1 MRLWIWLPMIL
12 LCTLLVN
19 EAQADLD
26 PFEFQIYPYQT
37 GGKGKLDP
45 QLLSS
50 FVPSGFRDGGAGT
63 SADGTIGSQYMARNA
78 AEFEYGLTRKIDF
91 AYYVNV
97 ANSPYFDGGVPQ
109 YAGSKFR
116 LRGQFFEKDQ
126 LPINLGWYSEIEWWG
141 KQFEDNLVE
150 GEIMLIAQKDIGRWT
165 FIVNAPDLD
174 HGFVGADVGKWFSL
188 GYRAEVRYWVSK
200 NMTLALQGYGTSGQ
214 LQNPHQMRDQQHYIV
229 PSVHVMLPGEI
240 PANFGIGFGLTP
252 NSDEVIFKT
261 IIYFGGKGSLARDI
275 RLWR

>member
-1 MRLWIWLPMIL
+1 
-12 LCTLLVN
+12 
-19 EAQADLD
+19 
-26 PFEFQIYPYQT
+26 
-37 GGKGKLDP
+37 
-45 QLLSS
+45 
-50 FVPSGFRDGGAGT
+50 
-63 SADGTIGSQYMARNA
+63 MA
-78 AEFEYGLTRKIDF
+78 
-91 AYYVNV
+91 
-97 ANSPYFDGGVPQ
+97 PQ

-116 LRGQFFEKDQ
+116 LRGQLFEKDV
-126 LPINLGWYSEIEWWG
+126 LPINLGWYSEIEWWS

-188 GYRAEVRYWVSK
+188 GYRAEVRYWISK
-200 NMTLALQGYGTSGQ
+200 NLTLGLQGYGTSGQ
-214 LQNPHQMRDQQHYIV
+214 LQNPHRMADQGHYIV

>member
-1 MRLWIWLPMIL
+1 MRLWMWFPIML
-12 LCTLLVN
+12 LSMLLVS
-19 EAQADLD
+19 EAHADLD

-45 QLLSS
+45 QFLGS
-50 FVPSGFRDGGAGT
+50 FVPSGFRDAGHGT
-63 SADGTIGSQYMARNA
+63 SSDSTFASQYMTRMA

-91 AYYVNV
+91 AYYVNW
-97 ANSPYFDGGVPQ
+97 AIPGSPLMAPQ

-116 LRGQFFEKDQ
+116 LRGMFFEKNQ
-126 LPINLGWYSEIEWWG
+126 LPINLGWYSEIEWWSP
-141 KQFEDNLVE
+141 QFEDNLVE

-174 HGFVGADVGKWFSL
+174 HGFVGADTHKWFSL
-188 GYRAEVRYWVSK
+188 GYRAEIRYWISK
-200 NMTLALQGYGTSGQ
+200 NLTLGLQGYGTSGQ
-214 LQNPHQMRDQQHYIV
+214 LQNPHQMADQGHYIV

-240 PANFGIGFGLTP
+240 PANFGVGFGLTP